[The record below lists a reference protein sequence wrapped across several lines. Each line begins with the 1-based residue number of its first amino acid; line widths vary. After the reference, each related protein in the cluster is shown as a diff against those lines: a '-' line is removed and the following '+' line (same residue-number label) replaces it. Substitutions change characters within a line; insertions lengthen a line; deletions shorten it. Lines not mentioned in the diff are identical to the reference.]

1 LTIKVPVYSDQFGY
15 HQINVWMLAENG
27 FFHRTAQWLMPHLL
41 INFKDLSESLGEVVA
56 PAYDRQHHRWETPT
70 AYNYMGRP
78 SSLYSYLRG
87 EAQKRRVMVLTTTG
101 SAGRAY
107 KFTINELR
115 FKNNVSTAVKV
126 LTCRSFMEAIDV
138 FLQFEQ
144 QQADAGETEV
154 DGIEVSHLDGD
165 AASGEFSEALYLQ
178 SRGLAEQG
186 DANAQYTLG
195 YMLERGD
202 GVAQD
207 ASAALRW
214 YLEAARNNHLPAQV
228 RLGSLYAL
236 GRGAPQNDLLATFW
250 FDRVAKGGSASAQR
264 LCERFAARLS
274 PAKKAALKQL
284 ERDWAKQAG

>member
-1 LTIKVPVYSDQFGY
+1 MTIKVPVYSDQYGY
-15 HQINVWMLAENG
+15 HQISIWTLAENG
-27 FFHRTAQWLMPHLL
+27 FFNRTAQWLMPHLL
-41 INFKDLSESLGEVVA
+41 INFSDTSETLGEVVA

-78 SSLYSYLRG
+78 SSLYSFLRS
-87 EAQKRRVMVLTTTG
+87 EAQNRRVMVLTTT
-101 SAGRAY
+101 SSSGRAY
-107 KFTINELR
+107 KFAINELR
-115 FKNNVSTAVKV
+115 FKNNVSMAVKV
-126 LTCRSFMEAIDV
+126 LTCRTFMEAIDV
-138 FLQFEQ
+138 FIDFQ
-144 QQADAGETEV
+144 QRQAEDATGEAE
-154 DGIEVSHLDGD
+154 GIEVSYAEGE
-165 AASGEFSEALYLQ
+165 AASEEFNEAQFHLW
-178 SRGLAEQG
+178 REHAEKG

-207 ASAALRW
+207 ASGALRW
-214 YLEAARNNHLPAQV
+214 YLEAARKNHLPAQV

-250 FDRVAKGGSASAQR
+250 FDRVAKGGSASARR

-284 ERDWAKQAG
+284 ERDWAKQTG